1 MMAIRFADRVKVR
14 STSFGTGDFVL
25 GQVVP
30 GFQSFSVIGDGNQT
44 YYSIVDAIGNWE
56 IGLGTYD
63 LDSTQ
68 EILTRD
74 TVIDSSAG
82 GLKINFPRGGK
93 TVFVTI
99 PSTISQT
106 VADSVLNTLAGP
118 QGPKGDPGV
127 SITYEQRP
135 EFAINGAVLRLE
147 ASDSTISDIK
157 LAEGANVNIEKT
169 DPTTITISATS
180 SLAARTTAGVATGAF
195 ANGSTLNT
203 SITGFKGYLLYKV
216 QVSHA
221 CRVRIY
227 TDAASRTADAAR
239 AEGVTPA
246 VGAGL
251 VAEVITTGAATRIIA
266 PAAVGFNNETV
277 VTTAIP
283 IAVTNKSGGINN
295 ITVNLT
301 LIQIEQ

>member
-1 MMAIRFADRVKVR
+1 MAIRFADRVKVR

-25 GQVVP
+25 GEVVP
-30 GFQSFSVIGDGNQT
+30 GFQDFSVIGDGNQT
-44 YYSIVDAIGNWE
+44 YYCITDAVGNWE

-68 EILTRD
+68 QLLIRD

-82 GLKINFPRGGK
+82 GLRINFPRGGK

-118 QGPKGDPGV
+118 KGDKGDPGV

-135 EFAINGAVLRLE
+135 EYAVNGATLRLE
-147 ASDSTISDIK
+147 ASDSTVSDIK
-157 LAEGANVNIEKT
+157 LVQGSNVTIAKT

-195 ANGSTLNT
+195 ASGSTLNT
-203 SITGFKGYLLYKV
+203 SITGFKGYLLYRI

-227 TDAASRTADAAR
+227 TDAAARTADAAR
-239 AEGVTPA
+239 AEGATPA
-246 VGAGL
+246 TGVGL
-251 VAEVITTGAATRIIA
+251 VAEIITTGAETRRIA
-266 PAAVGFNNETV
+266 PGVIGFSNEAIP
-277 VTTAIP
+277 TTAIP
-283 IAVTNKSGGINN
+283 IAVTNKSGGLNN

-301 LIQIEQ
+301 LVQIEQ

>member
-1 MMAIRFADRVKVR
+1 MAIRFADRVKVR
-14 STSFGTGDFVL
+14 STSFGTGDFTL
-25 GQVVP
+25 GEVVP
-30 GFQSFSVIGDGNQT
+30 GFQDFSAIGDGNQT
-44 YYSIVDAIGNWE
+44 YYCIVDAVGNWE

-68 EILTRD
+68 EVLTRD

-82 GLKINFPRGGK
+82 GIRINFPRGGK

-118 QGPKGDPGV
+118 KGDKGDPGV
-127 SITYEQRP
+127 SLTYEQRP
-135 EFAINGAVLRLE
+135 EFSSGGALIRLE
-147 ASDSTISDIK
+147 ASDSSVSDVK
-157 LAEGANVNIEKT
+157 LAEGANVTIAKT

-180 SLAARTTAGVATGAF
+180 SLATRVERGVATGAF

-239 AEGVTPA
+239 AEAAPPA
-246 VGAGL
+246 AGAGL
-251 VAEVITTGAATRIIA
+251 VAEVITTGAETRIIA
-266 PAAVGFNNETV
+266 PAATGFNNEPIP
-277 VTTAIP
+277 TTAIP
-283 IAVTNKSGGINN
+283 VAITNKSGSLNN

>member
-1 MMAIRFADRVKVR
+1 MAIRFADRVKVR
-14 STSFGTGDFVL
+14 SSSFGTGDFTL

-30 GFQSFSVIGDGNQT
+30 GFQSFSVIGDGNQA
-44 YYSIVDAIGNWE
+44 YYCIVDAIGNWE
-56 IGLGTYD
+56 LGLGTYD

-68 EILTRD
+68 EVLTRD

-118 QGPKGDPGV
+118 KGDKGDPGV
-127 SITYEQRP
+127 SITYEHRP
-135 EFAINGAVLRLE
+135 EYQNDGALLRLE
-147 ASDSTISDIK
+147 ASDSTVSDIK
-157 LAEGANVNIEKT
+157 LAEGANVTIEKT
-169 DPTTITISATS
+169 DPSTITISATS
-180 SLAARTTAGVATGAF
+180 SLAIRETPGVATGAF

-227 TDAASRTADAAR
+227 TDSASRTADAAR
-239 AEGVTPA
+239 AEGATPA
-246 VGAGL
+246 VGSGL
-251 VAEVITTGAATRIIA
+251 VAEVITTGAATRIITPVA
-266 PAAVGFNNETV
+266 TGFSNEAIP
-277 VTTAIP
+277 TTAIP
-283 IAVTNKSGGINN
+283 VSITNKSGGINN